1 MYINYKNNFFTHKM
15 SDNFDEFMR
24 TRYPD
29 TYNLSDEELER
40 QLNEA
45 RERQGV
51 VGTQQPI
58 DLTNQTQEFIDIVN
72 FLESDAILNMSTQD
86 FLIELDRL
94 NRLNDMRREMILE
107 EELEQLRIEREQMML
122 DQEQLMMEMEM
133 EREEFRER
141 IEQLENNTILL
152 NRIMQENP
160 DLFSQL
166 DIADNYDLNF

>member
-1 MYINYKNNFFTHKM
+1 M

-122 DQEQLMMEMEM
+122 DQEQQMMEMEM

-166 DIADNYDLNF
+166 DIADNYDLNL

>member
-1 MYINYKNNFFTHKM
+1 M
-15 SDNFDEFMR
+15 SENFDEFMR
-24 TRYPD
+24 NRYPD

-58 DLTNQTQEFIDIVN
+58 DLTNQTQEFLDVVN
-72 FLESDAILNMSTQD
+72 FLESDAIVNMSTQD

-94 NRLNDMRREMILE
+94 NRLNDMRREMIFE
-107 EELEQLRIEREQMML
+107 QEMEQLRIEREQMML
-122 DQEQLMMEMEM
+122 EQEQHMLEMEM

-141 IEQLENNTILL
+141 IQQLENNTILL
-152 NRIMQENP
+152 NRIMEDNP

>member
-1 MYINYKNNFFTHKM
+1 M
-15 SDNFDEFMR
+15 SENFDEFMR
-24 TRYPD
+24 NRYPD

-40 QLNEA
+40 QLDEA
-45 RERQGV
+45 RERQGF

-72 FLESDAILNMSTQD
+72 FLESDAIVNMSTQD

-94 NRLNDMRREMILE
+94 NRLNDMRREMIFE
-107 EELEQLRIEREQMML
+107 QEMEQLRIEREQMML
-122 DQEQLMMEMEM
+122 EQNQRMLEMEM

-141 IEQLENNTILL
+141 IDQLENNTILL
-152 NRIMQENP
+152 NRIIEDNP
-160 DLFSQL
+160 DILSQL

>member
-1 MYINYKNNFFTHKM
+1 M
-15 SDNFDEFMR
+15 SENFDEFMR
-24 TRYPD
+24 NRYPD

-45 RERQGV
+45 RERQGF

-72 FLESDAILNMSTQD
+72 FLESDAIVNMSTQD

-94 NRLNDMRREMILE
+94 NRLNDMRREMIFE
-107 EELEQLRIEREQMML
+107 QEMEQLRIEREQMML
-122 DQEQLMMEMEM
+122 EQNQRMLEMEM

-141 IEQLENNTILL
+141 IDQLENNTILL
-152 NRIMQENP
+152 NRIIENNP
-160 DLFSQL
+160 DILSQL

>member
-1 MYINYKNNFFTHKM
+1 M
-15 SDNFDEFMR
+15 SDIFDEFIR

-51 VGTQQPI
+51 VGTQQSI
-58 DLTNQTQEFIDIVN
+58 DLTNQSQEFIDIVN

>member
-1 MYINYKNNFFTHKM
+1 M
-15 SDNFDEFMR
+15 SENFDEFMR
-24 TRYPD
+24 NRYPD

-45 RERQGV
+45 RERQGF

-72 FLESDAILNMSTQD
+72 FLESDAIINMSTQD

-94 NRLNDMRREMILE
+94 NRLNDMRREMIFE
-107 EELEQLRIEREQMML
+107 QEMEQLRIEREQMML
-122 DQEQLMMEMEM
+122 EQNQRMLEMEM
-133 EREEFRER
+133 ERVEFIER

-152 NRIMQENP
+152 NRIIEDNP
-160 DLFSQL
+160 DILSQL